1 MEKIVDVAKYISKKY
16 HTEKGCLID
25 QMKLHKILF
34 FIQKESFSKLQKEMF
49 KEDFEGWKLGPVCIE
64 IRRKFGWIKKFDDEV
79 YLEDENKKIIDFIY
93 DKYKDINS
101 YELSRLSH
109 LEYSWI
115 KSRLGIQ
122 DGENG
127 NVVISKRDIYEDAMD
142 Q

>member
-16 HTEKGCLID
+16 RTEKECFID

-34 FIQKESFSKLQKEMF
+34 FIQKESFSRLQKEMF
-49 KEDFEGWKLGPVCIE
+49 KEDFQGWKLGPVCTK
-64 IRRKFGWIKKFDDEV
+64 IRYNYSFIKKFDGKV
-79 YLEDENKKIIDFIY
+79 YLKDENKEIIDYIF

-115 KSRLGIQ
+115 KSRIGIQ

-127 NVVISKRDIYEDAMD
+127 NVIISKSDIHEDALE